1 MFDWLTDSVDNA
13 LSVADALMTGEDIKQ
28 RQIAK
33 LIADGMTVAS
43 AAAIV
48 GMSAEALQRML
59 ESNK

>member
-13 LSVADALMTGEDIKQ
+13 LSVADAVMTGEDIKQ

-48 GMSAEALQRML
+48 GVSADVL
-59 ESNK
+59 ESLLKSDK

>member
-13 LSVADALMTGEDIKQ
+13 LNVADAVLTGDDVKQ

-48 GMSAEALQRML
+48 GVSADVL
-59 ESNK
+59 ENFLKSEK